1 MFTRLSTPSSLE
13 EILFMCRPAFNATH
27 LRISLFAL
35 ASVLC
40 LAVAPAQTRSAPAVA
55 VPAPWVG
62 TWTTAPFS
70 GDPWHHIPTLVD
82 STLRQIVHTSIA
94 GRALRIRF
102 TNEFGTE
109 PLRIDAASVALSA
122 GDSAIQP
129 GSLRALTFGG
139 RPSIT
144 IPPGAQALSDSVDL
158 STPNFADLAV
168 SLFLP
173 LQRISNVSGHSG
185 AQQTNYIQS
194 GNEVSAPRLSA
205 PMTTPSWFFLKGVD
219 VLPVAPQ
226 TAAVVAFGDSITDG
240 AHATENENHRWADYL
255 AVRLHNNPATAN
267 LSVLNEGI
275 GGNCV
280 LITCVGPNTLARF
293 DRDVLAQA
301 GVRYVIVLEGIN
313 DIGSLHNPNQPD
325 YHLTAED
332 LEQGLG
338 QLVARAHE
346 HGIKVFGATLTPYQ
360 GAGYAT
366 DKGEQIR
373 EAVNTWIL
381 TSGVFDGS
389 IDFDKATRDP
399 NHPLTFASQYDSGDH
414 LHPKDAGYSAMADSI
429 DLSLF
434 Q

>member
-1 MFTRLSTPSSLE
+1 MR
-13 EILFMCRPAFNATH
+13 
-27 LRISLFAL
+27 
-35 ASVLC
+35 V
-40 LAVAPAQTRSAPAVA
+40 
-55 VPAPWVG
+55 
-62 TWTTAPFS
+62 
-70 GDPWHHIPTLVD
+70 
-82 STLRQIVHTSIA
+82 
-94 GRALRIRF
+94 RF

-205 PMTTPSWFFLKGVD
+205 PVTTPSWFFLKGVD

-240 AHATENENHRWADYL
+240 AHATENENHRWPDYL

-280 LITCVGPNTLARF
+280 LITCTGPNALARF

-301 GVRYVIVLEGIN
+301 GVRYVIVLESIN
-313 DIGSLHNPNQPD
+313 DIGSLHNVNQPD

-332 LEQGLG
+332 LEQGLS

-346 HGIKVFGATLTPYQ
+346 HGIKVFGATITPYQ

-381 TSGVFDGS
+381 TSGVFDGTV
-389 IDFDKATRDP
+389 DFDKATRDP
-399 NHPLTFASQYDSGDH
+399 NHPLAFASQYDSGDH